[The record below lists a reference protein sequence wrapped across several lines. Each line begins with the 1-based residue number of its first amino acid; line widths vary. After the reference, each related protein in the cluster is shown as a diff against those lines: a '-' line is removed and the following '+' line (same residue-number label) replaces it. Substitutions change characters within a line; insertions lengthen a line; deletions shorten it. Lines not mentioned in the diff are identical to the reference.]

1 MTPLDFI
8 TKLLIVTLVI
18 LFAFALGGPSY
29 YVIKGIIEL
38 WQLLIL
44 SIGL

>member
-1 MTPLDFI
+1 MKPLDFI
-8 TKLLIVTLVI
+8 TKLLIVLLVVC
-18 LFAFALGGPSY
+18 FAFAVGGPLY

-44 SIGL
+44 SVGL